1 MKEVKDLSKILLL
14 GFGVVSIVVGV
25 AVTLAAL
32 LKRTP
37 KLEDDFED

>member
-25 AVTLAAL
+25 AVTLASL
-32 LKRTP
+32 LKKAP